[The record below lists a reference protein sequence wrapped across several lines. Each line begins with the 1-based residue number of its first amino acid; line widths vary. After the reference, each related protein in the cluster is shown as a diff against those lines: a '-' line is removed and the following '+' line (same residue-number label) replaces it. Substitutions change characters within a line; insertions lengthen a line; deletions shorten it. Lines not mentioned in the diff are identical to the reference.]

1 MKYAKTQKAG
11 DCLDL
16 EMGQRLIKLINF
28 LKFETK
34 RFLWPVFY
42 YALQQQLWGKNSAI
56 PQESQCNL

>member
-1 MKYAKTQKAG
+1 MKYVKTQKAG

-16 EMGQRLIKLINF
+16 EMGQRLIKLINL

-34 RFLWPVFY
+34 RFLRSVSY
-42 YALQQQLWGKNSAI
+42 YALQRQLWGKNSAI